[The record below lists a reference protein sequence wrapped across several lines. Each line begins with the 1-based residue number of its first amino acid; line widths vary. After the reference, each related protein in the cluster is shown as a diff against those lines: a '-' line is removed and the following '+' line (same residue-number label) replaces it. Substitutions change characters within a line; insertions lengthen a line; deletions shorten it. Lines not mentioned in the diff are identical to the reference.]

1 MDYEPI
7 GSAHGHSCRKRKY
20 IMKTITLN
28 RAKYVVRDDRHTF
41 LSDILKLTGKHK
53 PVKSKGP
60 DRRLYPT
67 DGNVSTA
74 AYVQE
79 YYALNS
85 TRRNFKNLAAPYG
98 DANLVG
104 FYEGLSDRLTVPEG
118 EDSME
123 LCHED

>member
-1 MDYEPI
+1 
-7 GSAHGHSCRKRKY
+7 
-20 IMKTITLN
+20 MKTITLN

-53 PVKSKGP
+53 PVKPKGG

-67 DGNVSTA
+67 DGATLSTA
-74 AYVQE
+74 AYVAQ
-79 YYALNS
+79 YYGLNS
-85 TRRNFKNLAAPYG
+85 TRRLFKNMAAPYG

-104 FYEGLSDRLTVPEG
+104 FYEGLSDRLTVPMG

-123 LCHED
+123 VCDAI

>member
-1 MDYEPI
+1 MGRAFHLLFYLGNETV
-7 GSAHGHSCRKRKY
+7 
-20 IMKTITLN
+20 KTITLG
-28 RAKYVVRDDRHTF
+28 RARYTVRDDR
-41 LSDILKLTGKHK
+41 DIMGDLMKITGKHK

-60 DRRLYPT
+60 ERRLYPA
-67 DGNVSTA
+67 DGATLSTA
-74 AYVQE
+74 AYVGQ

-85 TRRNFKNLAAPYG
+85 TRRLFKNLAAPYG

-123 LCHED
+123 VCDAI

>member
-1 MDYEPI
+1 
-7 GSAHGHSCRKRKY
+7 
-20 IMKTITLN
+20 MKTITLN
-28 RAKYVVRDDRHTF
+28 RARYTVRDDRHTF

-53 PVKSKGP
+53 PVKSKGG

-79 YYALNS
+79 YYTLNS

-104 FYEGLSDRLTVPEG
+104 FYENLSDRLTVPMG

>member
-1 MDYEPI
+1 
-7 GSAHGHSCRKRKY
+7 
-20 IMKTITLN
+20 MKTITLN

-60 DRRLYPT
+60 ERRMYPT
-67 DGNVSTA
+67 DGATLSTA
-74 AYVQE
+74 AYVRE

-85 TRRNFKNLAAPYG
+85 TRRLFKNLAAPYG
-98 DANLVG
+98 DANLAG
-104 FYEGLSDRLTVPEG
+104 FYENLSDRLTVPMG

-123 LCHED
+123 VCDAI